1 MYPKEHP
8 SFITVTCLE
17 WHPLLADDKIK
28 DIIISSLR
36 FLVLQKRV
44 TVYAFV
50 IMNNHF
56 HLIWQMMGDHQRENV
71 QRDFLKYTGQHIIYA
86 LKDNDEM
93 LTTLIVN
100 AKDRKRQVWER
111 NSLSISL
118 WSPAVLKQKLNYIHQ
133 NPVRAGLVIEECDY
147 KYSSA
152 GFYIKQ
158 ETVWD
163 FLTHYEG

>member
-1 MYPKEHP
+1 MYAKDHP

-17 WHPLLADDKIK
+17 WQPLLADNKIK
-28 DIIISSLR
+28 DIIINSLR

-44 TVYAFV
+44 TVYAYV

-71 QRDFLKYTGQHIIYA
+71 QRDFLKYTGQHMLYA
-86 LKDNDEM
+86 LKGNEDM
-93 LTTLIVN
+93 LTRLTVN

-118 WSPAVLKQKLNYIHQ
+118 WTPAVFLQKLNYIHQ
-133 NPVRAGLVIEECDY
+133 NPIRAGLVADVCDY
-147 KYSSA
+147 RYSRA
-152 GFYIKQ
+152 GFYEKQ
-158 ETVWD
+158 DMVWD
-163 FLTHYEG
+163 FLTHYAG